1 MSGRLKVLTLNLW
14 GEQPPLERRMA
25 LVVQGLAQLAPDVV
39 GLQEVREVPGKLE
52 NQAATLARQGGFGH
66 VYVPTMPWGG
76 GHEGLAILSRHPI
89 AEQAVLELPHSHA
102 EERRLL
108 LSARVD
114 TPAGAVWVHT
124 THLNY
129 RLHHGRQREDQV
141 VALEAAVASREMDTP
156 QIILGDFN
164 ARPESDE
171 IRWMSGLTTLA
182 GRRVYYQD
190 AWARLHPGEAG
201 WTWAAANPYTAMLQ
215 FLEPDRRIDY
225 VFVTPRRRDGRG
237 AIHSCRIVLDQAASD
252 GQYASDHYGLLAEVQ
267 IAPGSS

>member
-14 GEQPPLERRMA
+14 GEQPPLERRMS
-25 LVVQGLAQLAPDVV
+25 LVIEGLAELAPDVV
-39 GLQEVREVPGKLE
+39 ALQEVREVQGKLG
-52 NQAATLARQGGFGH
+52 NQAETLARQAGYQH
-66 VYVPTMPWGG
+66 VFAPTVAWGG
-76 GHEGLAILSRHPI
+76 GHEGLALMARHPI
-89 AEQAVLELPHSHA
+89 AEHTVLELPHSHA
-102 EERRLL
+102 QERRVL
-108 LSARVD
+108 LSGRIE

-141 VALEAAVASREMDTP
+141 VALEAAVASRETETP
-156 QIILGDFN
+156 QIIMGDFN

-182 GRRVYYQD
+182 ERRVHYQD

-225 VFVTPRRRDGRG
+225 VFVTARRRDGRG
-237 AIHSCRIVLDQAASD
+237 TVHGCRLVLDQPASD
-252 GQYASDHYGLLAEVQ
+252 GAYASDHYGVFAEVQ
-267 IAPGSS
+267 IAPGGS